1 MGFDGF
7 GFSAILNFKEVP
19 MYRFSRIALMS
30 VFSLLVVAPQSPW
43 AKSMTLKA
51 PPKKISPAAMMVN
64 ADKRDQDAVLASL
77 EAGNARYRKGFAKA
91 DAGEVAQGPK
101 VMVLA
106 CSDPRVI
113 PEKIFNAKPGE
124 LFVVRVAGNVA
135 TNETVASLEYGAEQL
150 HIPVLV
156 VLGHENCTVVKSCLD
171 AMETPDPEHR
181 RSMVMKSLYSHLE
194 PACEVAKG
202 EGLKDDRL
210 LNKAVEENVKNS
222 IRAVLENSPSMWNM
236 HHKGKL
242 RVVGALYSKHTGQV
256 YWLDK

>member
-1 MGFDGF
+1 M
-7 GFSAILNFKEVP
+7 N
-19 MYRFSRIALMS
+19 RFSRTALVAAS
-30 VFSLLVVAPQSPW
+30 FLLFAVPQGPW

-51 PPKKISPAAMMVN
+51 PAKKISPTALTAD
-64 ADKRDQDAVLASL
+64 ADKRAQDSVLVSL
-77 EAGNARYRKGFAKA
+77 EAGNARFRKGFAASEAKEEA
-91 DAGEVAQGPK
+91 VAGSSTRGPK

-150 HIPVLV
+150 NIPVIV
-156 VLGHENCTVVKSCLD
+156 VLGHQNCTVVKSCLE
-171 AMETPDPEHR
+171 AMDIPDPENR

-194 PACEVAKG
+194 PACEAAKG
-202 EGLKDDRL
+202 EGLKGDGL
-210 LNKAVEENVKNS
+210 LNKAIEENVKNS
-222 IRAVLENSPSMWNM
+222 IRAILENSPSMWNL
-236 HHKGKL
+236 HKAGKL
-242 RVVGALYSKHTGQV
+242 RVVGALYSKQTGQV